1 MITTDRLD
9 KNTPW
14 PGLLAFTEA
23 TREFFHGREEESDD
37 LSRLVRLYRLTVL
50 FGESGLGKTSLLKAG
65 LFPLLR
71 QYEFLPLYLRINYH
85 DKGQPLIEQL
95 WEAMAK
101 GCDEVAIVIPPKRPD
116 QTVWEY
122 LHQESLTFKH
132 PSGYEVTPV
141 FVLDQFE
148 ELFTRGQDSPATQ
161 RFIED
166 LGDLIENRVPLS
178 TKEALNVNF
187 DLIDTF
193 DLKTQKSKV
202 ILSFR
207 EDYLPN
213 FEPLKGV
220 IRDIFQ
226 NSYRLTPMNG
236 QVAKGAILASASHLM
251 SMETAEKIVRV
262 IAQTKSVSVQ
272 PLEKIE
278 VVPALLSLFCQGL
291 NEYRLQNNQ
300 PLILPEQV
308 SETVRETILDDFY
321 HHALEGISGT
331 IHALI
336 EEELIDGGGYR
347 KSYPKSDATAE
358 YHVSPNDIDR
368 LITRRLLQKIERYGA
383 THIELAHDVLTK
395 TVKENRD
402 KRRIL
407 EAKRKEELQLSRQRL
422 RMRIAFFVIF
432 ILVASLGYSAW
443 SIHVQKKIWH
453 RLRLKNQEL
462 IDNRN
467 LLWEK
472 NQALE
477 KSQAHD
483 AQQTVLLQAKNG
495 ELQKALTTVEK
506 AKQETLQ
513 ANHLLEAQK
522 AILVEEQRKLL
533 ALEAKNHDQNTIL
546 ERQNRDLNSS
556 NAQLNEAMDDLT
568 NFATRVDLI
577 NRQFYDYAL
586 PDVER
591 LAAAKKITILD
602 QTKKN
607 YAGLS
612 LLILKSPSMSDEQ
625 RQGWFDKLPTL
636 SDSAIMSLYEQLDQE
651 RQNDLV
657 TQQQQKVKVIQPKSP
672 TLSLG
677 TLNDLL
683 TQTEKALDTPN
694 PPKETLTRG
703 VQTAQTILSQI
714 KPLDAA
720 TQERCYVILAHYSKE
735 VGSLDQSIRYQ
746 AKLVQR
752 YQQTYEKNPTDAQ
765 AKSKFA
771 MALGTMSWYFLLNHN
786 FTKASDTALLALKL
800 SAGQNIL
807 KANLAHALLFHGHD
821 TQAEQIY
828 RDNQYKMVGDTQKF
842 KDEVLSDFKEME
854 KYGLP
859 TQPMKKIEQMYH
871 K

>member
-1 MITTDRLD
+1 MIATDKLD
-9 KNTPW
+9 KDTPW

-71 QYEFLPLYLRINYH
+71 QYEFLPLYVRINYH

-95 WEAMAK
+95 WEALAQ
-101 GCDEVAIVIPPKRPD
+101 GCEEEGIGIAPKRPY

-122 LHQESLTFKH
+122 LHQETFTLTNAQ
-132 PSGYEVTPV
+132 GQMITPV
-141 FVLDQFE
+141 LVLDQFE

-178 TKEALNVNF
+178 TKQALNDNF

-193 DLKTQKSKV
+193 DLKTQKIKV

-213 FEPLKGV
+213 FESLKGV

-236 QVAKGAILASASHLM
+236 HVAKTAILASASHLM

-291 NEYRLQNNQ
+291 NEYRLQNKQ

-308 SETVRETILDDFY
+308 SETIRETILDDFY
-321 HHALEGISGT
+321 HHALAGISGN

-347 KSYPKSDATAE
+347 KSYPKLDATE
-358 YHVSPNDIDR
+358 NYHVSSKDIDR
-368 LITRRLLQKIERYGA
+368 LITRRLLQQLERYGA
-383 THIELAHDVLTK
+383 IHIELAHDVLTK
-395 TVKENRD
+395 TVKENRN

-407 EAKRKEELQLSRQRL
+407 EAKIKEELQLSRQRFL
-422 RMRIAFFVIF
+422 MRIAFFVIF

-443 SIHVQKKIWH
+443 SIHVQKRMWH

-477 KSQAHD
+477 KSQIHD
-483 AQQTVLLQAKNG
+483 AQQTLLLQTKNG
-495 ELQKALTTVEK
+495 ELQKAIDRIEK

-513 ANHLLEAQK
+513 ANHRLEEQK
-522 AILVEEQRKLL
+522 AVLVQEQRKLL
-533 ALEAKNHDQNTIL
+533 ALEVKNREQNTIL

-556 NAQLNEAMDDLT
+556 NAQLNEAMDDLSD
-568 NFATRVDLI
+568 FATRVDLI

-591 LAAAKKITILD
+591 LATQKKITILD

-612 LLILKSPSMSDEQ
+612 LLILKSPSMNDQQ

-636 SDSAIMSLYEQLDQE
+636 SDNEIMALYEQLDNE
-651 RQNDLV
+651 RQAIPTV
-657 TQQQQKVKVIQPKSP
+657 RQTVITSPKSLP
-672 TLSLG
+672 LSLS
-677 TLNDLL
+677 TFNELLIQSEKRLSVDHPSQEML
-683 TQTEKALDTPN
+683 TQGILLAK
-694 PPKETLTRG
+694 
-703 VQTAQTILSQI
+703 TILTQFQ
-714 KPLDAA
+714 PLDPDI
-720 TQERCYVILAHYSKE
+720 QERCYTLLARYSKE
-735 VGSLDQSIRYQ
+735 IGSLDQSIRYQ

-752 YQQTYEKNPTDAQ
+752 YQQAYAQNPTDAQ

-771 MALGTMSWYFLLNHN
+771 VALGTMSWYFLLNHN

-821 TQAEQIY
+821 AQAEQIY

-842 KDEVLSDFKEME
+842 SDEVLGDFKEMQ

-859 TQPMKKIEQMYH
+859 TQPMKKIEKMYT

>member
-1 MITTDRLD
+1 MINNDRLD

-71 QYEFLPLYLRINYH
+71 QYEFLPLYVRINYH
-85 DKGQPLIEQL
+85 DKGKPLIEQL
-95 WEAMAK
+95 WEVMERACKEEGIFLPSKAP
-101 GCDEVAIVIPPKRPD
+101 I
-116 QTVWEY
+116 QTLWEY
-122 LHQESLTFKH
+122 LHQESLSFAH
-132 PSGYEVTPV
+132 PKGQIITPV

-166 LGDLIENRVPLS
+166 LGDLIENRVPRS
-178 TKEALNVNF
+178 TKEALNVDF

-193 DLKTQKSKV
+193 DLKTQKIKV

-236 QVAKGAILASASHLM
+236 QVAKGAILASGSHLM

-262 IAQTKSVSVQ
+262 IAQTKSPNIQ

-291 NEYRLQNNQ
+291 NEYRLHNNQ

-321 HHALEGISGT
+321 HHALMGISGN

-347 KSYPKSDATAE
+347 KSYPKSDAIAQ
-358 YHVSPNDIDR
+358 YHVSSKDIDQ
-368 LITRRLLQKIERYGA
+368 LITRRLLQQIERYGA
-383 THIELAHDVLTK
+383 MHLELAHDVLTE

-402 KRRIL
+402 QRRIL
-407 EAKRKEELQLSRQRL
+407 EATIKEKQQLSRQAF

-432 ILVASLGYSAW
+432 VLVASLGYSAW
-443 SIHVQKKIWH
+443 LIHVQKEIWH

-462 IDNRN
+462 IDNHN

-472 NQALE
+472 NHALE
-477 KSQAHD
+477 QSRTHD
-483 AQQTVLLQAKNG
+483 AHQTLLLQAKNR
-495 ELQKALTTVEK
+495 ELQKAIDRIEK

-513 ANHLLEAQK
+513 ANHRLEEQK

-533 ALEAKNHDQNTIL
+533 ALEVKNREQNTIL

-556 NAQLNEAMDDLT
+556 NSQLNEAMNDLSA
-568 NFATRVDLI
+568 FAARVDLI

-591 LAAAKKITILD
+591 LATQKKITILP
-602 QTKKN
+602 QIKKN
-607 YAGLS
+607 YLGLS
-612 LLILKSPSMSDEQ
+612 LLILKSPTLSDTQ
-625 RQGWFDKLPTL
+625 RQAWFNKLPTL
-636 SDSAIMSLYEQLDQE
+636 SDSEIMALYEQLDRE
-651 RQNDLV
+651 NQNAPT
-657 TQQQQKVKVIQPKSP
+657 TQTVLPTPKSP
-672 TLSLG
+672 TLSLE
-677 TLNDLL
+677 TVDELL
-683 TQTEKALDTPN
+683 TQSEKALEVKN
-694 PPKETLTRG
+694 PSQETLTRSIEL
-703 VQTAQTILSQI
+703 AKTILTQL
-714 KPLDAA
+714 KPLDPRI
-720 TQERCYVILAHYSKE
+720 QERCYLILARYSKE
-735 VGSLDQSIRYQ
+735 IGKLDQSILYQ

-752 YQQTYEKNPTDAQ
+752 YEQAYEQDPSNDQ

-771 MALGTMSWYFLLNHN
+771 LALGSMSWYFLLNHN

-807 KANLAHALLFHGHD
+807 KANLAHALLFHGYD
-821 TQAEQIY
+821 AQAEQIY

-842 KDEVLSDFKEME
+842 SDEVLDDFKEMQ

-859 TQPMKKIEQMYH
+859 TQPMKKIEEMYN

>member
-65 LFPLLR
+65 LFPILR
-71 QYEFLPLYLRINYH
+71 EYEFLPLYVRINYH
-85 DKGQPLIEQL
+85 EKAQPLIEQL
-95 WEAMAK
+95 WEVMAR
-101 GCDEVAIVIPPKRPD
+101 GCEEEGIAIAPKRPD

-122 LHQESLTFKH
+122 LHQETFILTN
-132 PSGYEVTPV
+132 VRDQVITPV

-161 RFIED
+161 RFIND

-178 TKEALNVNF
+178 TKEALNNDF

-193 DLKTQKSKV
+193 DLKTQKIKV

-213 FEPLKGV
+213 FESLKGV

-236 QVAKGAILASASHLM
+236 QVAKSAILASASHLM

-262 IAQTKSVSVQ
+262 IAQTKSVTIQ

-291 NEYRLQNNQ
+291 NEYRIQNNQ

-321 HHALEGISGT
+321 HHALEGISGN

-347 KSYPKSDATAE
+347 KSYPKSDATEE
-358 YHVSPNDIDR
+358 YHVSSNDIDR

-395 TVKENRD
+395 TVKENRN

-407 EAKRKEELQLSRQRL
+407 EAKHKEEVQLSHQRFL
-422 RMRIAFFVIF
+422 MRIAFFIIF

-443 SIHVQKKIWH
+443 SIHVQKRMWH

-477 KSQAHD
+477 KSQTHD
-483 AQQTVLLQAKNG
+483 AQQTLLLQAKNG
-495 ELQKALTTVEK
+495 ELQNALTTVEK

-513 ANHLLEAQK
+513 ANHRLEEQK

-533 ALEAKNHDQNTIL
+533 ALEAKNHEQNTIL
-546 ERQNRDLNSS
+546 ARQNHDLNNS
-556 NAQLNEAMDDLT
+556 NTQLNEAMDDLSD
-568 NFATRVDLI
+568 FATRVDLI

-591 LAAAKKITILD
+591 LAAQKKITIME
-602 QTKKN
+602 QTKKS
-607 YAGLS
+607 YLGLS
-612 LLILKSPSMSDEQ
+612 LLILKSPTLSDAQ
-625 RQGWFDKLPTL
+625 RQAWFDKLPTL
-636 SDSAIMSLYEQLDQE
+636 SDSAIMALYEKLDQE
-651 RQNDLV
+651 
-657 TQQQQKVKVIQPKSP
+657 TQSIPMSQTKLPLPKSS
-672 TLSLG
+672 TLSLE
-677 TLNDLL
+677 NVNELL
-683 TQTEKALDTPN
+683 SQTEKRLEGQN
-694 PPKETLTRG
+694 PSQESFTQGIEMAK
-703 VQTAQTILSQI
+703 TILTQL
-714 KPLDAA
+714 KPLDP
-720 TQERCYVILAHYSKE
+720 TIQERCYVILARYSKE
-735 VGSLDQSIRYQ
+735 VGHLDQSILYQ

-752 YQQTYEKNPTDAQ
+752 YQQAYEQNPTDAQ
-765 AKSKFA
+765 AKSKLA

-821 TQAEQIY
+821 AQAEQIY

-842 KDEVLSDFKEME
+842 SDEVLGDFKEMQ

-859 TQPMKKIEQMYH
+859 TQPMKKIEQMY
-871 K
+871 KK